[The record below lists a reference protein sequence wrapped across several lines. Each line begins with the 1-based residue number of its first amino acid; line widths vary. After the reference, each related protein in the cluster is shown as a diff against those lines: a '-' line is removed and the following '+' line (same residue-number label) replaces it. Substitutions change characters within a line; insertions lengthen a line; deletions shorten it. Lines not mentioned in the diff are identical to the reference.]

1 MVTSTVR
8 HSMDYDNRRR
18 VQPYPQT
25 YKKGRQDCLGSKL
38 DAGLDANLTNRF
50 GWTLLMIAALDG
62 RSDMTDLLLTRG
74 ADPNRVNQFGDTAS
88 SVAKMKG
95 FNKLA
100 ATLALHQNKG
110 NE

>member
-1 MVTSTVR
+1 MTIDEEFNLI
-8 HSMDYDNRRR
+8 HKLI
-18 VQPYPQT
+18 
-25 YKKGRQDCLGSKL
+25 KKGDKIALGSKL

-50 GWTLLMIAALDG
+50 GWTLLLIAALDG